1 MRAQGLLLAVLA
13 RGASAH
19 WDAGERRDGL
29 EEWRHPHRKRCDM
42 FASVFREPHGAPAYV
57 EGSWVVS
64 TDELKGVTQVV
75 PMDCVEESV
84 TT

>member
-42 FASVFREPHGAPAYV
+42 FASVFRDGCSHFCFPGVPHVWA
-57 EGSWVVS
+57 EMLLRLL
-64 TDELKGVTQVV
+64 EQHHHHI
-75 PMDCVEESV
+75 
-84 TT
+84 

>member
-42 FASVFREPHGAPAYV
+42 FASVFRGPNGAPAYT
-57 EGSWVVS
+57 EARFN
-64 TDELKGVTQVV
+64 K
-75 PMDCVEESV
+75 
-84 TT
+84 